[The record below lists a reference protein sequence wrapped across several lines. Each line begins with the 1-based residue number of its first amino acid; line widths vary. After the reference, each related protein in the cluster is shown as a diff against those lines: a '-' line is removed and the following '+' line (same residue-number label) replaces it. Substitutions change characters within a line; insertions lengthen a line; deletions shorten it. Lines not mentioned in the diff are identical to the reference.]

1 MMSPALGY
9 SAFAAATLF
18 YAVATVSYYWQIAR
32 GGRNDASENQRI
44 PPILLGIGAA
54 AHALYVLVTS
64 FVLHICPVHSVH
76 FILSM
81 ATLLAIAGYLVARN
95 RLRIYALGVA
105 LAPLGLV
112 VTLGTF
118 FLGSGP
124 SQKLPASFTVLH
136 VFANLVGVSLFLLA
150 FGAAVMYLVKERRL
164 KQKRSLLGGGLGP
177 LDSLD
182 RAGHRFLLAGFPLLT
197 LGAATGTMYAH
208 GIEPGSLAEL
218 LRAIFGYAT
227 WLSIAA
233 VLLLRLVAGWRGRRA
248 AYGTVA
254 GFMCALVVLFIYLVR
269 PALSAS
275 GTLGG

>member
-1 MMSPALGY
+1 MSPALGY

-18 YAVATVSYYWQIAR
+18 YAAATVWFYFQIAR
-32 GGRNDASENQRI
+32 GGRDSNQNGPRI
-44 PPILLGIGAA
+44 PAILLGIGAT
-54 AHALYVLVTS
+54 AHAVYIIVTS
-64 FVLHICPVHSVH
+64 FVMHVCPVHSVH
-76 FILSM
+76 FIMSM
-81 ATLLAIAGYLVARN
+81 ATLLAIGGYMVARN
-95 RLRIYALGVA
+95 RFRIYALGVA

-118 FLGSGP
+118 FVGSGP

-150 FGAAVMYLVKERRL
+150 CGAAVMYLVKERRL
-164 KQKRSLLGGGLGP
+164 KQKKSLLAGGLGP

-218 LRAIFGYAT
+218 LRAVFGYAT
-227 WLSIAA
+227 WLFIAA

-254 GFMCALVVLFIYLVR
+254 GFACALIVLLIYLVR
-269 PALSAS
+269 PALRAA